1 MAQINDLKKQ
11 LKQARKEADKINR
24 AIVEAKISDKLKC
37 ITSIVMRSEF
47 FCDRIVS
54 MPTDEVGILLNEIIN
69 SDGFAALLEDVSKNS
84 ARLAELRAGK
94 AAKAEKRKHDSFS
107 AEQPACTGNDDLF

>member
-1 MAQINDLKKQ
+1 MRNEFLSHRIA
-11 LKQARKEADKINR
+11 
-24 AIVEAKISDKLKC
+24 
-37 ITSIVMRSEF
+37 SI
-47 FCDRIVS
+47 
-54 MPTDEVGILLNEIIN
+54 PTDEVGVLLGEIIN

-84 ARLAELRAGK
+84 ARLAKLRAGK